1 MNQSAH
7 TSGIQHRILGVDPGL
22 RITGYAILDTE
33 GRKPV
38 LCEGGVIRSQADRP
52 LEQRISEIY
61 NGLQEVVHQFHPGVM
76 ALEQLFS
83 SPKHPRTAILM
94 AHVRGA
100 ICLTAAQAAI
110 PIIHYSPTRLKKLLT
125 GNGRAS
131 KSQMQHAVKEQ
142 LSLDRTPKPADV
154 ADAIALALC
163 HYHCVGTA
171 IPQNTV
177 LANLSASSINAT
189 SQLRRNIS

>member
-1 MNQSAH
+1 
-7 TSGIQHRILGVDPGL
+7 
-22 RITGYAILDTE
+22 
-33 GRKPV
+33 
-38 LCEGGVIRSQADRP
+38 
-52 LEQRISEIY
+52 
-61 NGLQEVVHQFHPGVM
+61 M

-100 ICLTAAQAAI
+100 ICLTAAQTAI

-131 KSQMQHAVKEQ
+131 KSQMQHAIKEQ
-142 LSLDRTPKPADV
+142 LGLDRTPKPADV

-177 LANLSASSINAT
+177 LANLSPSSINAT
-189 SQLRRNIS
+189 P